1 MRYDSGTGSADF
13 VFFEVCGFSRREF
26 LKAADLQKA
35 QVCATPSTVD
45 ALRFRRKR
53 WRVVETAKRIEE
65 IRTAMKSQ
73 ETEVGMLFK
82 DQVALITGASS
93 GIGRATAEAMAR
105 EGARV
110 GVNYCKN
117 QAGAEQAAE
126 TIRKAGGEALIIG
139 ADVTRNADVLSM
151 VEAVRK
157 EWGRIDILVNNAG
170 DLLGRHT
177 LANMTEEYWDLI
189 MALNLKSAF
198 LCVKAVWEEMVARK
212 SGCIVNVSSIAG
224 RNGGGPGAAAYAAA
238 KAGLLTYTKSLA
250 KELAPHGVRVNGI
263 APGVIA
269 TPFHERYSPAEV
281 MQRLV
286 ALIPLGRAGT
296 SEEIADVIV
305 FLASPAARYLTG
317 ETIEVNGGMLMD

>member
-1 MRYDSGTGSADF
+1 
-13 VFFEVCGFSRREF
+13 
-26 LKAADLQKA
+26 
-35 QVCATPSTVD
+35 
-45 ALRFRRKR
+45 
-53 WRVVETAKRIEE
+53 
-65 IRTAMKSQ
+65 
-73 ETEVGMLFK
+73 MLFK

-93 GIGRATAEAMAR
+93 GIGRATAEAMGR
-105 EGARV
+105 QGARV

-117 QAGAEQAAE
+117 QVGAEQAAE
-126 TIRKAGGEALIIG
+126 TIRKAGSEALVLR
-139 ADVTRNADVLSM
+139 ANVTRNADVITM

-170 DLLGRHT
+170 DLLARHT

-224 RNGGGPGAAAYAAA
+224 RNGGGPGVAAYAAA
-238 KAGLLTYTKSLA
+238 KGGLLTYTKSLA

-305 FLASPAARYLTG
+305 FLASPAARYITG

>member
-1 MRYDSGTGSADF
+1 
-13 VFFEVCGFSRREF
+13 
-26 LKAADLQKA
+26 
-35 QVCATPSTVD
+35 
-45 ALRFRRKR
+45 
-53 WRVVETAKRIEE
+53 
-65 IRTAMKSQ
+65 
-73 ETEVGMLFK
+73 MLLK

-105 EGARV
+105 QGARV

-117 QAGAEQAAE
+117 QVGAEQAAE
-126 TIRKAGGEALIIG
+126 TIRKAGSEALVLR
-139 ADVTRNADVLSM
+139 ADVTRNADVLAM
-151 VEAVRK
+151 AEAVRK

-170 DLLGRHT
+170 DLLARHT

-224 RNGGGPGAAAYAAA
+224 RNGGGPGVAAYAAA
-238 KAGLLTYTKSLA
+238 KGGLLTYTKSLA

-269 TPFHERYSPAEV
+269 TPYHERYSPAEV

-305 FLASPAARYLTG
+305 FLASPAARYITG